1 NAHLVDA
8 RLDDAVQRLLELLG
22 VDVVLILAD
31 ADVLRV
37 DLDQLAE
44 RVLQAPAN
52 GDGAA
57 QRRVEGGELFLGDVG
72 GRVVAGAG
80 LVDDDVGEVGGR
92 RRQSDQH
99 RGGGRVRVPGR
110 GGRGGGGGG
119 RGGWGGGGR
128 RGGGGGGGR

>member
-72 GRVVAGAG
+72 GRGVAGAG
-80 LVDDDVGEVGGR
+80 LVADDVGEVGGR

-99 RGGGRVRVPGR
+99 RGGVRVRLRRRRRR
-110 GGRGGGGGG
+110 GQGGGGPGCCP
-119 RGGWGGGGR
+119 GGGR
-128 RGGGGGGGR
+128 HGPPGG